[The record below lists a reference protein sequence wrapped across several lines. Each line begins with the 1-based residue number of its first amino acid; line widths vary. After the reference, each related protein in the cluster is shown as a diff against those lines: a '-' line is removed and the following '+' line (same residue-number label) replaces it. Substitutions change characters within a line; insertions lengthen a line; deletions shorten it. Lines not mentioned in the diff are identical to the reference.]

1 MLSERNSLDHLNFF
15 HSFRRSTKTKFS
27 DSFTLVIYLTKT
39 SVLYFRFCDK
49 KSKKKER
56 EKKEKEKKEKKVI
69 CTNFMKSLRL
79 QGEA

>member
-15 HSFRRSTKTKFS
+15 QSFRRSTKTKFS
-27 DSFTLVIYLTKT
+27 DSFTLIIYLTKT

-56 EKKEKEKKEKKVI
+56 EKKEKKVT